1 MRFWT
6 VKVRN
11 IDANLAEGF
20 DALLHPENLLEQQK
34 SALSKDGNTLAEQTE
49 TDSTI
54 TIVTHTKVYGSI
66 VSPTLLENEEQSY
79 HCTTENVFS
88 KTDGRL
94 KSISIWWEKDGQEIL
109 VMKSEHIEYNVP
121 LVPAD
126 LIQHPDTTQVTW
138 IPVQTP
144 RLNPSERLDNLQRE
158 TAPQATRRILDALIE
173 GKPQKAG
180 EALFSYTALLPRL
193 TDRMKGCHVS
203 DISEPQ
209 KKKNYV
215 GVIVFYRLTHPD
227 GTSGT
232 CHLALRRDNPQK
244 IWMVD
249 GGL

>member
-1 MRFWT
+1 
-6 VKVRN
+6 
-11 IDANLAEGF
+11 
-20 DALLHPENLLEQQK
+20 
-34 SALSKDGNTLAEQTE
+34 
-49 TDSTI
+49 
-54 TIVTHTKVYGSI
+54 
-66 VSPTLLENEEQSY
+66 
-79 HCTTENVFS
+79 
-88 KTDGRL
+88 
-94 KSISIWWEKDGQEIL
+94 
-109 VMKSEHIEYNVP
+109 MKSEHIEYNVP

-180 EALFSYTALLPRL
+180 EALFSYTALLPWL

-227 GTSGT
+227 GTSET